1 MTDEERILD
10 LALGDALED
19 IRRLNA
25 EMGQLREQLAKQE
38 ARLRAIVW
46 LADLAHNPLYTFAD
60 ESTGETD

>member
-19 IRRLNA
+19 IRRLTA
-25 EMGQLREQLAKQE
+25 ENDRLREQLAKHE
-38 ARLRAIVW
+38 ARMRAIGW
-46 LADLAHNPLYTFAD
+46 LADLAFHPPYTFAD

>member
-19 IRRLNA
+19 IRKLVKENDHFRRLLA
-25 EMGQLREQLAKQE
+25 EQEVRFRNIRQLADV
-38 ARLRAIVW
+38 AFLPPYDM
-46 LADLAHNPLYTFAD
+46 LD

>member
-25 EMGQLREQLAKQE
+25 EMGLLREQLAKQE
-38 ARLRAIVW
+38 ARIRAIGW
-46 LADLAHNPLYTFAD
+46 LADLSHNPPYTFAD

>member
-19 IRRLNA
+19 IRRLTKENDLFRKLLT
-25 EMGQLREQLAKQE
+25 EQE
-38 ARLRAIVW
+38 ARFRSIRQ
-46 LADLAHNPLYTFAD
+46 LADVAFLPPYDVVD

>member
-25 EMGQLREQLAKQE
+25 EMGRLRELLAKQE

-46 LADLAHNPLYTFAD
+46 LADLSHNPPYTFAD

>member
-25 EMGQLREQLAKQE
+25 EMGRLREQLYKQE
-38 ARLRAIVW
+38 ARIRAIGW
-46 LADLAHNPLYTFAD
+46 LADLSHNPPYTFAD

>member
-19 IRRLNA
+19 IRRLVKENDHFRRLLA
-25 EMGQLREQLAKQE
+25 EQEVRFRNIRQLADV
-38 ARLRAIVW
+38 AFLPPYDM
-46 LADLAHNPLYTFAD
+46 LD

>member
-25 EMGQLREQLAKQE
+25 ENGLLREQLAKQE
-38 ARLRAIVW
+38 ARMRAIGW
-46 LADLAHNPLYTFAD
+46 LADLAQNPPYTFVD

>member
-25 EMGQLREQLAKQE
+25 EMGRLREQLYKQE
-38 ARLRAIVW
+38 ARIRAIGW
-46 LADLAHNPLYTFAD
+46 LADLSQNPPYTFAD

>member
-25 EMGQLREQLAKQE
+25 ENGLLREQLAKQE
-38 ARLRAIVW
+38 ARMRAIGW
-46 LADLAHNPLYTFAD
+46 LADLAHNPPYTFAD

>member
-25 EMGQLREQLAKQE
+25 ENGLLREQLAKQE
-38 ARLRAIVW
+38 ARLRAIGW
-46 LADLAHNPLYTFAD
+46 LADLSHNPPYTFAD

>member
-25 EMGQLREQLAKQE
+25 ENGRLREQLYKQE
-38 ARLRAIVW
+38 ARIRAIGW
-46 LADLAHNPLYTFAD
+46 LADLSHNPPYTFAD